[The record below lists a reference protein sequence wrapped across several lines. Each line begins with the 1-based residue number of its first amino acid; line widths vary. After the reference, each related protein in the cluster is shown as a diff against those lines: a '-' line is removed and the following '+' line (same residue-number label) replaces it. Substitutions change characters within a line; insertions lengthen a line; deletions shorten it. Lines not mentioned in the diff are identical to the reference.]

1 MKSNHS
7 RLWKSR
13 RSSLGKKE
21 SQLESELESVSSVF
35 EGKAKTILIGV
46 AVVGVAALVIGI
58 ATRSSGKK
66 KSNSKK
72 DPNKGESKSEIKI
85 VEKSS
90 FSFKNVL
97 LEKITVAILSYLVTQ
112 LGHILAPNKTEENKR
127 AEN

>member
-1 MKSNHS
+1 MKSSHS

-21 SQLESELESVSSVF
+21 SQLENELESVSSVF
-35 EGKAKTILIGV
+35 EGKAKTVLIGI
-46 AVVGVAALVIGI
+46 AVVGVVAIGIGI

-66 KSNSKK
+66 KGDYKK
-72 DPNKGESKSEIKI
+72 DQKKGESQPEVKI
-85 VEKSS
+85 VEKST

-112 LGHILAPNKTEENKR
+112 LGHILASNKTEENKK